1 MDNSRPLKI
10 VGRKKLHELKPFLD
24 EIVARV
30 EVPSYI
36 ESDPV
41 AFMHAFSRKQDQEIA
56 GFFAALM
63 AWGRRDIVMKKVEDL
78 LGRLDHKPYDVI
90 RGYTRTDA
98 HRFDGF
104 VHRTWNATDIDVL
117 CRILNRIYAEHGD
130 FESFWKRVYEVSL
143 SNGSNIMELFHQMF
157 FDVDPDAPARTR
169 RHIGDA
175 RKGSSCKRLWLYLRW
190 SLRKGSIVDTGIMD
204 FMPTSELMI
213 PLDVHVARYAR
224 LLGLL
229 GRPSNDWKAVTELTE
244 RLSSLDPDDPGK
256 YDYALF
262 GLGVL
267 KIAVPE
273 HMIINRAFA
282 P

>member
-1 MDNSRPLKI
+1 MDKI
-10 VGRKKLHELKPFLD
+10 KPIKTVSGKKLLELKPFLD
-24 EIVARV
+24 EIVTKV
-30 EVPSYI
+30 EIPSYI

-41 AFMHAFSRKQDQEIA
+41 AFMHAYQRKEDREIA

-78 LGRLDHKPYDVI
+78 LGRLNHEPYNVI
-90 RGYTRTDA
+90 RNYKPSDMN
-98 HRFDGF
+98 RFDGF

-130 FESFWKRVYEVSL
+130 FEAFWKVVYQKSQLQGQNV
-143 SNGSNIMELFHQMF
+143 MDLFHHMF
-157 FDVDPDAPARTR
+157 FDVDPDAPSRTR

-175 RKGSSCKRLWLYLRW
+175 LKGSSCKRLWLYLRW
-190 SLRKGSIVDTGIMD
+190 CLRKGSIVDMGIMA

-224 LLGLL
+224 MLGLL
-229 GRPSNDWKAVTELTE
+229 GRPSNDWKAVAELTE
-244 RLSSLDPDDPGK
+244 RLRKLDPADPGK

-267 KIAVPE
+267 KIPVPE
-273 HMIINRAFA
+273 QLIINRSFA
-282 P
+282 R

>member
-1 MDNSRPLKI
+1 
-10 VGRKKLHELKPFLD
+10 
-24 EIVARV
+24 V

-36 ESDPV
+36 ETDPV
-41 AFMHAFSRKQDQEIA
+41 AFMHAYTRKEDREIA

-63 AWGRRDIVMKKVEDL
+63 AWGRRDIVMRKVEDL
-78 LGRLDHKPYDVI
+78 LGRLGHNPYIVI
-90 RGYTRTDA
+90 RQYNPSDA
-98 HRFDGF
+98 GRFNGF

-117 CRILNRIYAEHGD
+117 CKILCRIYAEYDD
-130 FESFWKRVYEVSL
+130 FEGFWRSVYQQSHQT
-143 SNGSNIMELFHQMF
+143 GQNIMELFHQKF
-157 FDVDPDAPARTR
+157 FDLDPDAPARTK

-190 SLRKGSIVDTGIMD
+190 CLRKESIVDTGIMD
-204 FMPTSELMI
+204 FMPVSELMI

-224 LLGLL
+224 MLGLL
-229 GRPSNDWKAVTELTE
+229 ARPSNDWKAVAELTD
-244 RLSSLDPDDPGK
+244 RLRMLDPTDPGK

-267 KIAVPE
+267 KIPVPE
-273 HMIINRAFA
+273 EFIVNRAFV

>member
-1 MDNSRPLKI
+1 MDNVKPIKI
-10 VGRKKLHELKPFLD
+10 IGRKKLLELKPFLD
-24 EIVARV
+24 EIVTKV
-30 EVPSYI
+30 EIPTYI

-41 AFMHAFSRKQDQEIA
+41 AFMHAYHGKQDREIA

-78 LGRLDHKPYDVI
+78 LGRLDHEPYDVI
-90 RGYTRTDA
+90 RNYTPAEAR
-98 HRFDGF
+98 RFDGF
-104 VHRTWNATDIDVL
+104 VHRTWNASDIDVL

-130 FESFWKRVYEVSL
+130 FEAFWRMVYEKSR
-143 SNGSNIMELFHQMF
+143 SEGKNIMDLFHQMF
-157 FDVDPDAPARTR
+157 FDLDPDSPSRTR

-190 SLRKGSIVDTGIMD
+190 CIRKGSIVDTGIMD
-204 FMPTSELMI
+204 FMPPSELMI

-224 LLGLL
+224 MLGLL
-229 GRPSNDWKAVTELTE
+229 GRPSNDWKAVAELTD
-244 RLSSLDPDDPGK
+244 RLSSMDPNDPGK

-267 KIAVPE
+267 KIPVPE
-273 HMIINRAFA
+273 HLVVNRAFV

>member
-1 MDNSRPLKI
+1 MASGSTLRTIGP
-10 VGRKKLHELKPFLD
+10 RKLSKLGPFLD
-24 EIVARV
+24 DVIQNV

-36 ESDPV
+36 DTDPV
-41 AFMHAFSRKQDQEIA
+41 AFMHAYSGKEDREIA

-78 LGRLDHKPYDVI
+78 LERFDHQPYDVI
-90 RGYTRTDA
+90 RNYSAADA
-98 HRFDGF
+98 GRFEGF
-104 VHRTWNATDIDVL
+104 VHRTWNNTDIDVL
-117 CRILNRIYAEHGD
+117 CTVLNKTYLQYGG
-130 FESFWKRVYEVSL
+130 FEGFWRDLYVQSKRDGL
-143 SNGSNIMELFHQMF
+143 NIMELFHDRF
-157 FDVDPDAPARTR
+157 FRLHPDAPARTR

-190 SLRKGSIVDTGIMD
+190 CIRKGSIVDTGIMD
-204 FMPTSELMI
+204 FMPASELMI

-224 LLGLL
+224 MLGLL
-229 GRPSNDWKAVTELTE
+229 GRPSNDWKAVVELTE
-244 RLSSLDPDDPGK
+244 RLRKLDPSDPGK

-267 KIAVPE
+267 KLDVPKE
-273 HMIINRAFA
+273 FIVNRAFA

>member
-1 MDNSRPLKI
+1 MVDSGIIRTIGP
-10 VGRKKLHELKPFLD
+10 KKLTALKAFLD
-24 EIVARV
+24 GITNLV

-36 ESDPV
+36 DTDPV
-41 AFMHAFSRKQDQEIA
+41 AFMHAFSGKEDREIA

-78 LGRLDHKPYDVI
+78 MERFDHKPYEVI
-90 RGYTRTDA
+90 RNYSADDA
-98 HRFDGF
+98 GRFEGF
-104 VHRTWNATDIDVL
+104 VHRTWNSTDIDVL
-117 CRILNRIYAEHGD
+117 CTALNRAYAQYGS
-130 FESFWKRVYEVSL
+130 FEGLWRDVYIQSQRDGL
-143 SNGSNIMELFHQMF
+143 NIMELFHHRL
-157 FDVDPDAPARTR
+157 FDLHPNAPSRTR

-190 SLRKGSIVDTGIMD
+190 CIRKGSIVDTGIMD

-224 LLGLL
+224 MLGLL
-229 GRPSNDWKAVTELTE
+229 GRPSNDWKAVIELTE
-244 RLSSLDPDDPGK
+244 RLRKLDPSDPGK

-267 KIAVPE
+267 KLDVPE
-273 HMIINRAFA
+273 EFVVNRAFV